1 MTTTMAFGS
10 KAVLALGHVAG
21 LIDMVALP
29 VWVGVLIQHYGY
41 SPERAGVTVTCF
53 LFAVLASSV
62 FFASRF
68 NAFPR
73 RLLATGGF
81 AIGALCF
88 YYLGSQRE
96 FGPASF
102 GEFAVLHAIAGLGVG
117 CALSFV
123 HGAMG
128 RTPNP
133 HRMFGMGHLALGVF
147 ALFFLSLVPP
157 TIQAAGAATLFRI
170 LAGVM
175 LAASLLMAVG
185 FPAIR
190 NSLATETALADSKGI
205 RIPGVA
211 WLVIFMVTCLTLNQ
225 SMMLSFIERIGADRG
240 FGVERV
246 NMALVALGFVNLLPG
261 GLAALLQKRFSP
273 MLVGVGGLVGQ
284 ASLAMTLG
292 YATSYPPYAVAA
304 SLFVSMAI
312 FAHVFLFGLLSKLD
326 RSGRAVAATPAMIM
340 LGASMGPALG
350 GWIVQGIG
358 YQGLGW
364 AAVAIACIGLGLAV
378 QVARHLRSTANHPV
392 CAEAPA

>member
-1 MTTTMAFGS
+1 MTTTKMFGS

-29 VWVGVLIQHYGY
+29 IWVGVLIQHYGY

-53 LFAVLASSV
+53 LFAVLVSSV

-68 NAFPR
+68 NALPR
-73 RLLATGGF
+73 RIFASGGF

-96 FGPASF
+96 SGPASF

-157 TIQAAGAATLFRI
+157 TIQTAGAATLFAI
-170 LAGVM
+170 LSGVM
-175 LAASLLMAVG
+175 SAAALLMAVG
-185 FPAIR
+185 FPTIR
-190 NSLATETALADSKGI
+190 NSSATEVVADEGNDI
-205 RIPGVA
+205 RIPRVA
-211 WLVIFMVTCLTLNQ
+211 WAIIFMVTCLTLNQ

-246 NMALVALGFVNLLPG
+246 NMALLALGFVNLFPG
-261 GLAALLQKRFSP
+261 GLAALLQQRLSP
-273 MLVGVGGLVGQ
+273 MLVGVGGLTGQ
-284 ASLAMTLG
+284 ALLAMTLG

-312 FAHVFLFGLLSKLD
+312 FTHVFLFGLLSKLD

-340 LGASMGPALG
+340 LGASIGPALG
-350 GWIVQGIG
+350 GWIVQSIG
-358 YQGLGW
+358 YEGLGW
-364 AAVAIACIGLGLAV
+364 AAAAIACVGFGLAF
-378 QVARHLRSTANHPV
+378 QVARQLRTTAVYPL
-392 CAEAPA
+392 CAEAQA